1 MIICAG
7 EIEQFEFAKPMGI
20 GLIDTAINLTKEC
33 LKNKP
38 NEIIFVGSAGSYG
51 NKQIFDIVQSR
62 ISTNIENSF
71 FESGAYTPTVN
82 KISLTGGVSHET
94 IVVNSSN
101 YITTN
106 FNLSK
111 LYLAQNIEIENM
123 EFFSV
128 LKVAKEFNIPAKGI
142 FIVTNYCNRDAH
154 KDFIKNHKKAIELL
168 TNYIKKEEI

>member
-1 MIICAG
+1 M
-7 EIEQFEFAKPMGI
+7 KP
-20 GLIDTAINLTKEC
+20 
-33 LKNKP
+33 
-38 NEIIFVGSAGSYG
+38 
-51 NKQIFDIVQSR
+51 
-62 ISTNIENSF
+62 
-71 FESGAYTPTVN
+71 
-82 KISLTGGVSHET
+82 

-142 FIVTNYCNRDAH
+142 LIVTNYCNRDAH

-168 TNYIKKEEI
+168 TNYIKKEEIWNQLYKILQEKSYQIWSNHLLDKADIFMGLP